1 MKISGKVV
9 VYNHDNIST
18 DQIYPSPYG
27 YIQDPREMAE
37 HVLEGADRTLRDR
50 FKTVGKIFV
59 TGNNFGC
66 GSSREFAVIALK
78 ESGIQAVVVKSA
90 ARIWYRNTVNLG
102 LPVVFCQTLPD
113 SIEEG
118 AEIEIDLEKG
128 TIRET
133 ATGEIHECETPSE
146 FVMGM
151 YREGGLKPLMRK
163 IASGEL
169 PGRCWIEAGGRI
181 LAATSG
187 GIDDQ

>member
-1 MKISGKVV
+1 MKISGKAV
-9 VYNHDNIST
+9 VYNHDDIST

-27 YIQDPREMAE
+27 YLQDPKEMAE

-50 FKTVGKIFV
+50 FKTVGNIFV

-66 GSSREFAVIALK
+66 GSSREFAVIVLK

-102 LPVVFCQTLPD
+102 LPVIFCPTLAD
-113 SIEEG
+113 SITEG
-118 AEIEIDLEKG
+118 AEIEIDLTNG
-128 TIRET
+128 TIREV
-133 ATGEIHECETPSE
+133 ATGRIHQGEAPSQ
-146 FVMGM
+146 FVMNM

-169 PGRCWIEAGGRI
+169 PPRC
-181 LAATSG
+181 S
-187 GIDDQ
+187 